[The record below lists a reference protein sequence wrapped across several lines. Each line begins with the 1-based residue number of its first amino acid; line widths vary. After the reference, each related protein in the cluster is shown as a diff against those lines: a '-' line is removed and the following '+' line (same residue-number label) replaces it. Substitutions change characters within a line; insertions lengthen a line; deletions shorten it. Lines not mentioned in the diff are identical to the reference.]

1 MNEFDFLNDSS
12 DFAESVEK
20 FSGSKLKRKIEII
33 KIYEESKKNK
43 DEKLFEKLVFNS
55 KYVMGLMRALQ
66 KSSSLIEKKD
76 LERIKI
82 NFSDN
87 LKATITQIKEVLRN
101 CDEESKKH
109 FNETFFVLSGE
120 SFLNLTELLSDLEWA
135 KMYLNFKKRQK

>member
-1 MNEFDFLNDSS
+1 MNEFDFLNDFS

-20 FSGSKLKRKIEII
+20 FSGSKLKRKIELI